1 MNIEID
7 YAGGKKEIEVPD
19 QNLLAVIDPKKVEKK
34 DEGELVRKALGTK
47 FSDFIKNGKILFIV
61 NDGQRP
67 TPTAKLLYSIHDEI
81 KDKNPHFIVATGSHR
96 EPTEEELNRIFGEE
110 NLNEFR
116 NNIFIHKAKESPVE
130 FIGKTSRGTEV
141 SINKKALEFDKLIN
155 INSVEPHYFAG
166 YSGGRKSFFP
176 GICAHETI
184 AQNHRY
190 ALRDESQNCR
200 LKGNPV
206 HEDMEEAVG
215 MLADKKEIFSI
226 NLVAD
231 GDSDIYDVQA
241 GEWKDSFYRAV
252 ESCKE
257 IYCVPIK
264 EKAEVVIT
272 VAQPPMDINL
282 YQSQKSIEN
291 GKMALKEGG
300 ILILVSECIDG
311 IGPSEFYDLLSKS
324 DIPEELF
331 KEIHDNYV
339 LGHHKAAKIL
349 SIVSCSR
356 ICAVTS
362 LDDETIKKCFI
373 TPSKDLQNS
382 LDSALKEKGP
392 GAKVIILR
400 HGSAT
405 APLLSQP

>member
-1 MNIEID
+1 MKVEID

-34 DEGELVRKALGTK
+34 DEGELIRKALGTH
-47 FSDFIKNGKILFIV
+47 FSDFIKDGRILFIV

-67 TPTAKLLYSIHDEI
+67 TPTAKILSSIHDEI
-81 KDKNPHFIVATGSHR
+81 KDKNPFFIVATGSHR
-96 EPTEEELNRIFGEE
+96 EPTKEELKKIFGEE
-110 NLNEFR
+110 ILNEFR
-116 NNIFIHKAKESPVE
+116 ENIFIHKAKENPME
-130 FIGKTSRGTEV
+130 FIGKTSRGTEF

-166 YSGGRKSFFP
+166 YSGGRKSFLP
-176 GICAHETI
+176 GICAYETI
-184 AQNHRY
+184 AQNHRN
-190 ALRDESQNCR
+190 ALNDESQNCR

-206 HEDMEEAVG
+206 HEDMEEATG

-226 NLVAD
+226 NLVLD
-231 GDSDIYDVQA
+231 GNNDLYDIKTGD
-241 GEWKDSFYRAV
+241 WKDSFYRAV
-252 ESCKE
+252 ESCKK
-257 IYCVPIK
+257 IYCVPIP
-264 EKAEVVIT
+264 EKADVVIT

-282 YQSQKSIEN
+282 YQSQKAIEN
-291 GKMALKEGG
+291 GKLALKDGG
-300 ILILVSECIDG
+300 ILILVSECLEG
-311 IGPSEFYDLLSKS
+311 IGPSKFYDLLSKS

-331 KEIHDNYV
+331 REIEENYA

-349 SIVSCSR
+349 SVVSCSK

-362 LDDETIKKCFI
+362 LDDETVKNCFI
-373 TPSKDLQNS
+373 IPFQGLQNS

-405 APLLSQP
+405 APLLS